1 MSINQG
7 KKIILIMWPMNVPAY
22 VTEEGKMKVNMFFKS
37 AEYVQLTKIRIK
49 VRKFRWIGSSRH
61 CRSRSE

>member
-1 MSINQG
+1 MAHDLLNAFS
-7 KKIILIMWPMNVPAY
+7 AY

-49 VRKFRWIGSSRH
+49 VSSGQKGAKRGLVFVY
-61 CRSRSE
+61 RDRYEYEPRR